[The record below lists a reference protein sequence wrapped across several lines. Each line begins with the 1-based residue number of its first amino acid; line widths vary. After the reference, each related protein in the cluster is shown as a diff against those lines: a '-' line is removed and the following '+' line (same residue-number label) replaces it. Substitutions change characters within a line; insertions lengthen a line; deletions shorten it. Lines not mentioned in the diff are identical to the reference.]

1 MPGISRAVET
11 KPYQSAYNEAAGKLR
26 RELNSGV
33 EVDLAQVPAGDYAVF
48 PLEVPQELNE
58 SRATRLDI
66 HALRGLRSRDLMRPY
81 SLMLWGA
88 FAFAVMGAFTH
99 AAAEHYDWQVIALA
113 RSILALMIAGLLAVR
128 EKTSMVFFRPPTLW
142 VRSIAGSLS
151 VMCNFYAL
159 SRLPIADAL
168 TLTNMFPVWIAV
180 LSWPVLG
187 RFPERDVWFGVLCGV
202 MGVAVMQQPYLAEG
216 NLGTLAAVTG
226 SVTSAVALIGLHRLR
241 HIAPNAIV
249 VHFSAVSVLVVLTTM
264 LIIPSEHA
272 LARQLTV
279 SWPAPAYL
287 LGVGISATIGQL
299 LLTRAFAAGAPARI
313 SVIGLTQVGF
323 AMVFDVI
330 FWNRSLQIQ
339 SILGML
345 LVIGPTVWLMLRGD
359 SRNSSN
365 SPGPPPSPCEPSKP

>member
-1 MPGISRAVET
+1 
-11 KPYQSAYNEAAGKLR
+11 
-26 RELNSGV
+26 
-33 EVDLAQVPAGDYAVF
+33 
-48 PLEVPQELNE
+48 
-58 SRATRLDI
+58 
-66 HALRGLRSRDLMRPY
+66 MRP
-81 SLMLWGA
+81 SLLMLCGA

-99 AAAEHYDWQVIALA
+99 AAAKHYDWQVIALT
-113 RSILALMIAGLLAVR
+113 RSILAMMIAGLLAVKA
-128 EKTSMVFFRPPTLW
+128 KTPMVFLRPWTLW

-202 MGVAVMQQPYLAEG
+202 MGVAVMQQPYLVEG

-226 SVTSAVALIGLHRLR
+226 SVTSAVALIGLHRLG

-249 VHFSAVSVLVVLTTM
+249 FHFSAVSVLVVLATM
-264 LIIPSEHA
+264 FVVPPEQA
-272 LARQLTV
+272 LALQLTAV
-279 SWPAPAYL
+279 WPAPAYL
-287 LGVGISATIGQL
+287 LGVGIFATLGQL

-323 AMVFDVI
+323 AMIFDVM
-330 FWNRSLQIQ
+330 FWNRELQIH
-339 SILGML
+339 SLLGMF
-345 LVIGPTVWLMLRGD
+345 LVIVPTVWLMLHRD
-359 SRNSSN
+359 SRNSTN
-365 SPGPPPSPCEPSKP
+365 G

>member
-1 MPGISRAVET
+1 
-11 KPYQSAYNEAAGKLR
+11 
-26 RELNSGV
+26 
-33 EVDLAQVPAGDYAVF
+33 
-48 PLEVPQELNE
+48 
-58 SRATRLDI
+58 
-66 HALRGLRSRDLMRPY
+66 MRPY
-81 SLMLWGA
+81 LLMLWGA

-99 AAAEHYDWQVIALA
+99 AAAEYYDWQVIALA

-128 EKTSMVFFRPPTLW
+128 EKTAMVFFRPRTLW

-202 MGVAVMQQPYLAEG
+202 IGVAVMQQPYLAEG

-226 SVTSAVALIGLHRLR
+226 SVTSAVALIGLHRLG

-249 VHFSAVSVLVVLTTM
+249 VHFSAVSVLVVLATM
-264 LIIPSEHA
+264 LAVPSEHA
-272 LARQLTV
+272 LALQLTAA
-279 SWPAPAYL
+279 WPAPVWL

-323 AMVFDVI
+323 AMIFDVI
-330 FWNRSLQIQ
+330 FWNRSLQIE
-339 SILGML
+339 SLLGML
-345 LVIGPTVWLMLRGD
+345 LVIGPTVWMMLRGD
-359 SRNSSN
+359 SRKLTN
-365 SPGPPPSPCEPSKP
+365 G